1 MYNEIKSGDIPILSF
16 LKGTDYAMYVGP
28 ELFPKQRVQLRSKD
42 IPVPVIYLPEIL
54 EQLSE
59 SVFFRCLPDFILI

>member
-1 MYNEIKSGDIPILSF
+1 MMYNEIKQGDIPILSF

-28 ELFPKQRVQLRSKD
+28 ELNPRQREQLRSKD
-42 IPVPVIYLPEIL
+42 IQVPVIYLPEIL

-59 SVFFRCLPDFILI
+59 SVAKRRDNNKL